1 MDGHVH
7 AADRTAALS
16 RRRAGEVLTAV
27 LLAQAA
33 LFYGF
38 SRSEQIPSAR
48 PLSEFPQVLGAWQVR
63 QEGVIEKEVLDML
76 RADDVLSRIYVEP
89 ASGRVAGLFVAYFR
103 SQRTGQA
110 PHSPKNCLPGS
121 GWIPNESEIITVAL
135 PGQSEPIRVNRY
147 IVSRGLEKSVVIYWY
162 QSRQRVVA
170 SEYEAKVRLVL
181 DAIRYNRTDTA
192 LVRVVV
198 PVAGR
203 SGSEATTT
211 AINFVQALFPVLRQ
225 YLPS

>member
-1 MDGHVH
+1 M
-7 AADRTAALS
+7 A
-16 RRRAGEVLTAV
+16 
-27 LLAQAA
+27 
-33 LFYGF
+33 
-38 SRSEQIPSAR
+38 
-48 PLSEFPQVLGAWQVR
+48 EFPVAIETWQLR
-63 QEGVIEKEVLDML
+63 QEGAIEKEILDML

-103 SQRTGQA
+103 SQRAGQA
-110 PHSPKNCLPGS
+110 PHSPKNCLPGA
-121 GWIPNESEIITVAL
+121 GWIPTASEVIQIPIA
-135 PGQSEPIRVNRY
+135 GRREPIRVNRY
-147 IVSRGLEKSVVIYWY
+147 VVARGLEKSVVVYWY

-198 PVAGR
+198 PVGEGDETQAGTVAA
-203 SGSEATTT
+203 E
-211 AINFVQALFPVLRQ
+211 FVRALFPVLSR

>member
-1 MDGHVH
+1 MH
-7 AADRTAALS
+7 AADRTASLS
-16 RRRAGEVLTAV
+16 GGRAGQVLTAV

-33 LFYGF
+33 LFYGY
-38 SRSEQIPSAR
+38 SRSEDVPATR
-48 PLSEFPQVLGAWQVR
+48 PLSEFPQILGAWHVR

-76 RADDVLSRIYVEP
+76 RADDVLSRIYAEP
-89 ASGRVAGLFVAYFR
+89 ASGRVASLFVAYFR

-121 GWIPNESEIITVAL
+121 GWIPTASEIITVAL

-147 IVSRGLEKSVVIYWY
+147 VVSRGLEKSVVIYWY
-162 QSRQRVVA
+162 QSRRRVVA

-198 PVAGR
+198 PVAD
-203 SGSEATTT
+203 GSESQATAT
-211 AINFVQALFPVLRQ
+211 AISFVQALFPVLRQ

>member
-1 MDGHVH
+1 MGVV
-7 AADRTAALS
+7 DRS
-16 RRRAGEVLTAV
+16 GWVPGGRAGQVLTAA

-33 LFYGF
+33 LFYGL
-38 SRSEQIPSAR
+38 SRSEEIPAAR
-48 PLSEFPQVLGAWQVR
+48 PLAEFPVAIETWQLR
-63 QEGVIEKEVLDML
+63 QEGAIEKEILDML

-110 PHSPKNCLPGS
+110 PHSPKNCLPGA
-121 GWIPNESEIITVAL
+121 GWIPTASEVIQIPIA
-135 PGQSEPIRVNRY
+135 GRREPIRVNRY
-147 IVSRGLEKSVVIYWY
+147 VVARGLEKSVVVYWY

-198 PVAGR
+198 PVGEGDETQAGTVAA
-203 SGSEATTT
+203 E
-211 AINFVQALFPVLRQ
+211 FVRALFPVLSR

>member
-1 MDGHVH
+1 MRAVN
-7 AADRTAALS
+7 RTKSALDKGA
-16 RRRAGEVLTAV
+16 RRVLTGV

-38 SRSEQIPSAR
+38 SRTEQVPPSR
-48 PLSEFPQVLGAWQVR
+48 PLSAFPQTLGNWHVQ
-63 QEGVIEKEVLDML
+63 QEGVIEKEILDVL
-76 RADDVLSRIYVEP
+76 RADDVLSRIYTEP
-89 ASGRVAGLFVAYFR
+89 ASGRVASLFVAYFR

-121 GWIPNESEIITVAL
+121 GWVPTASEIIPISL
-135 PGQSEPIRVNRY
+135 PGQADPIRVNRY
-147 IVSRGLEKSVVIYWY
+147 VVARGLEKSVVIYWY
-162 QSRQRVVA
+162 QSRHQVVA

-192 LVRVVV
+192 LVRVVA
-198 PVAGR
+198 PVVNGD
-203 SGSEATTT
+203 EAHATEA
-211 AINFVQALFPVLRQ
+211 AINFVQALFPVLRD